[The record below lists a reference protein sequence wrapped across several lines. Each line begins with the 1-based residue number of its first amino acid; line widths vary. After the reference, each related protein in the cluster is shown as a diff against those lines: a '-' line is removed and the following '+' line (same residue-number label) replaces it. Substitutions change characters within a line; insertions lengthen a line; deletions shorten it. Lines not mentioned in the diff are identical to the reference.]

1 MKTIKVRDATYRAIA
16 EAALLPFRSTA
27 TRRPD
32 GTWLVPVE
40 DDTYERL
47 EAHRL
52 PGESRACPRA
62 GLRPDPGDDTVQRLV
77 HRYRGQPLS

>member
-1 MKTIKVRDATYRAIA
+1 M
-16 EAALLPFRSTA
+16 
-27 TRRPD
+27 
-32 GTWLVPVE
+32 WLVPVE

-52 PGESRACPRA
+52 PGES
-62 GLRPDPGDDTVQRLV
+62 DEDTVQRLI